1 MNVEY
6 SISQLKALMQEYP
19 ADPPYTALFYDPIDA
34 ALLRPDTEKLDSRHE
49 RIAAELGRRKVRAAR
64 ELFLSHE
71 IRLLNAARGIL
82 IESAFTV
89 ELEPPGKVVRSGK
102 EALEDAFAEFEEIRR
117 ADGCVVVICNR
128 SPRSSYSHFA
138 AVWGGIMSNTTH
150 RLGASGV
157 ITNGFVR
164 DHYQIEAIG
173 REAQYLVFGKGN
185 CSLDAR
191 GHLQLKGYM
200 HSIRLP
206 GLDVEDGMAHDVRI
220 DHGDLVVADNDGVLV
235 IPRSI
240 AQDVIDLAVERY
252 RAERSVISGIREQP
266 GEKVIPFLRDNGI
279 L

>member
-1 MNVEY
+1 GN
-6 SISQLKALMQEYP
+6 
-19 ADPPYTALFYDPIDA
+19 
-34 ALLRPDTEKLDSRHE
+34 
-49 RIAAELGRRKVRAAR
+49 
-64 ELFLSHE
+64 
-71 IRLLNAARGIL
+71 
-82 IESAFTV
+82 
-89 ELEPPGKVVRSGK
+89 VVRSGT
-102 EALEDAFAEFEEIRR
+102 EALEDAFAEFEQIRQ
-117 ADGCVVVICNR
+117 ASGCVVVIHNR
-128 SPRSSYSHFA
+128 SPRSSPSYFA
-138 AVWGGIMSNTTH
+138 AVWGGIMSNTTY

-164 DHYQIEAIG
+164 DQSQIETIG

-206 GLDVEDGMAHDVRI
+206 GLDVHDGLVHEVRV
-220 DHGDLVVADNDGVLV
+220 DQGDLIVADNDGVLV
-235 IPRSI
+235 IPRSV

-266 GEKVIPFLRDNGI
+266 RDKVIPFLRDNGI